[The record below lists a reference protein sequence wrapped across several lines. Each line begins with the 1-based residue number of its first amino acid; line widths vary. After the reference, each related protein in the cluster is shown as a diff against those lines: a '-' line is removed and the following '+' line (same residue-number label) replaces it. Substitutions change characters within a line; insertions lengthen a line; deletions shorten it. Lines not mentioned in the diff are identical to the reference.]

1 MKRLPLLSSLIA
13 VVALSASL
21 AYWALQ
27 LFKPVQRPI
36 SAAPLQAMPEAPPD
50 AAAGLFGGQAVSS
63 VAASNYQL
71 RGVIASGNGRG
82 SVAILS
88 VDGKP
93 ATALPVGAEVA
104 QGVTVRQVQPRFVLL
119 AEGGVVKRID
129 LLVEGVKPG
138 DAAAVAA
145 TVPALQMQMPAP
157 AQPQPAPQ
165 PAAPPPVR
173 MGGAQPALVPD
184 QTR

>member
-1 MKRLPLLSSLIA
+1 MKRLPLLSSFIA

-71 RGVIASGNGRG
+71 RGVVASGNGRG

-119 AEGGVVKRID
+119 AEGGVIKRID
-129 LLVEGVKPG
+129 LLVEPAKPG
-138 DAAAVAA
+138 DAAAAP
-145 TVPALQMQMPAP
+145 VPALQMQMPAQVQP
-157 AQPQPAPQ
+157 AQPAAQ

-173 MGGAQPALVPD
+173 MGGAQPTVAPD
-184 QTR
+184 LTR